1 MGSNIVKIA
10 DVDIVRDEGVKNQA
24 WQQRRRAARLFA
36 AASETRAIETA
47 ARVLRDLDDLLSLI
61 DARQAPSTGTEEAW
75 LPFIRAQVAVA
86 TWQLDLLERQLT
98 TST

>member
-1 MGSNIVKIA
+1 M
-10 DVDIVRDEGVKNQA
+10 
-24 WQQRRRAARLFA
+24 
-36 AASETRAIETA
+36 
-47 ARVLRDLDDLLSLI
+47 LRDLDDLLSLI

-75 LPFIRAQVAVA
+75 LPFIRAQVVVA